1 MKGNGTAAAAASPA
15 VLHGHGGDPSARPL
29 VRGALTCALLLTS
42 PSFAQVE
49 PQVEPAPDG
58 FSARQAGEPDDEA
71 TVVVSARRQRGAVFS
86 DIPPE
91 LQRGPDEI
99 LGLGVTSVDELLA
112 ELGPELRSLGGGPPV
127 VLLEGRR
134 LSSFAEL
141 RDVPAEAIAR
151 VDVLP
156 EAVAL
161 QYGYSADRKVMN
173 VVLRPRFRAWG
184 GEARAGAATEGGAAN
199 ERATATY
206 ARIRRDMRFNAS
218 VQASQRES
226 LTEAQRRIVPA
237 APRAPFDLVGNFAG
251 LPPGAALDPA
261 LSALAG
267 APVTIAGAPGIA
279 QARPLTLADLV
290 PTVNRANLSDLTD
303 RRTLAPEADGG
314 AANLVWSR
322 ALEGGTAIT
331 LNGRYQR
338 DAQRSLNGLPG
349 VTITL
354 PAGGTFSPFAAP
366 VGVYRYVDTLGAL
379 AQTNDSTQAHVGLS
393 LDGAVGRW
401 RWNVVGNLD
410 RNEGRTATQAG
421 VDITAFQSAVLGGA
435 DPFAPFGARAAASP
449 ALTARSVTQGASLDA
464 LLNGSPFSLPAGDA
478 RLSVGMQASLGRFE
492 ANSVQAR
499 GRVDTSFARDVVA
512 GQANLDLP
520 LTRREAG
527 PGQAL
532 GAIDLNVNLAAQR
545 LSDFGTL
552 GSFGYGLRWA
562 PAARWSLSLSQ
573 AIDQAAPDAQQL
585 QGPLIVTPN
594 VAALDPLTGDTALVT
609 RTSGGTAALEG
620 SRRQLLQLGASWT
633 PLESP
638 RLQLSANLARTRI
651 EDPIVAFPV
660 ASPRVAAA
668 FPERFVRDARGALI
682 AVDARPVNF
691 ARASTDALRWGA
703 NLSIPLTSNRPL
715 ASASASAPGGRGG
728 RAGGGS
734 SGRLQLALYHTV
746 TLRDDILVRP
756 GGPRLDLLGGEAT
769 GLTGGTPRQ
778 QFEGQAGVSRSG
790 LGAWLTAQ
798 WRSASELAPGALNP
812 GGTLRFSA
820 LGTVNL
826 RLFASAGAMPGLAQ
840 RHPWLRGS
848 RLSVSLDN
856 LFNERQRVTDATGS
870 TPLAYQRAYLDP
882 TGRAVSISF
891 RKLFASPAERPPG
904 PAR

>member
-1 MKGNGTAAAAASPA
+1 M
-15 VLHGHGGDPSARPL
+15 
-29 VRGALTCALLLTS
+29 
-42 PSFAQVE
+42 
-49 PQVEPAPDG
+49 
-58 FSARQAGEPDDEA
+58 
-71 TVVVSARRQRGAVFS
+71 
-86 DIPPE
+86 
-91 LQRGPDEI
+91 
-99 LGLGVTSVDELLA
+99 
-112 ELGPELRSLGGGPPV
+112 
-127 VLLEGRR
+127 
-134 LSSFAEL
+134 
-141 RDVPAEAIAR
+141 
-151 VDVLP
+151 
-156 EAVAL
+156 
-161 QYGYSADRKVMN
+161 
-173 VVLRPRFRAWG
+173 
-184 GEARAGAATEGGAAN
+184 
-199 ERATATY
+199 
-206 ARIRRDMRFNAS
+206 
-218 VQASQRES
+218 
-226 LTEAQRRIVPA
+226 
-237 APRAPFDLVGNFAG
+237 
-251 LPPGAALDPA
+251 LDPA

-267 APVTIAGAPGIA
+267 APVTVAGAPGIA
-279 QARPLTLADLV
+279 QSRPLTLADLL
-290 PTVNRANLSDLTD
+290 PTANRANLSDLTD

-314 AANLVWSR
+314 SANLVWSQ
-322 ALEGGTAIT
+322 ALDDGTAIT

-338 DAQRSLNGLPG
+338 DTQRSLNGLPG
-349 VTITL
+349 VTIAL

-366 VGVYRYVDTLGAL
+366 VGVYRHVDTLGAL

-410 RNEGRTATQAG
+410 RSDSGTATQAG
-421 VDITAFQSAVLGGA
+421 ADVSAFQAAVIAGA
-435 DPFAPFGARAAASP
+435 NPFAPFGARAVAAP
-449 ALTARSVTQGASLDA
+449 ALTARSVTQGAALDVR
-464 LLNGSPFSLPAGDA
+464 LNGSPFRLPAGDA
-478 RLSVGMQASLGRFE
+478 RLNVGMQGSRGRFE
-492 ANSVQAR
+492 ANSVRAG

-520 LTRREAG
+520 LARRETG

-532 GAIDLNVNLAAQR
+532 GDLDLNVNLAAQR

-552 GSFGYGLRWA
+552 GSFGWGLRGS
-562 PAARWSLSLSQ
+562 PAARWSLSFSQ

-594 VAALDPLTGDTALVT
+594 VAALDPLTGDTVLVT

-633 PLESP
+633 ALESP

-660 ASPRVAAA
+660 ASPSVAAA
-668 FPERFVRDARGALI
+668 FPDRLVREARGALV
-682 AVDARPVNF
+682 ALDARPVNF
-691 ARASTDALRWGA
+691 ARAATDALRWGA
-703 NLSIPLTSNRPL
+703 NLSIPLTSDRPL
-715 ASASASAPGGRGG
+715 ASVSASAPGGRGRRG
-728 RAGGGS
+728 GGGS
-734 SGRLQLALYHTV
+734 GGRLQLALYHTV

-848 RLSVSLDN
+848 RLGVSLDN
-856 LFNERQRVTDATGS
+856 LFNQRQRVTDATGS

-891 RKLFASPAERPPG
+891 RKLFSSPEERPPG